1 MTAKLHPI
9 SKAPT
14 TIRAKCHPRF
24 VLDSHAILTLFILFL
39 QVRRPD
45 QDVRPEHEP
54 AAQVPARPR
63 LHGRHGPRRHHR
75 HHLDVSVSSFGGAA
89 AAISMFGRTGSVGF
103 LQIIMRKLFGL
114 GLDSD

>member
-9 SKAPT
+9 SKAKT

-75 HHLDVSVSSFGGAA
+75 HHLDVSVSSFSGAA
-89 AAISMFGRTGSVGF
+89 AIMFGWTGSVGF

>member
-1 MTAKLHPI
+1 MTANLHPI
-9 SKAPT
+9 SEAPT
-14 TIRAKCHPRF
+14 TIRTKCHPRF
-24 VLDSHAILTLFILFL
+24 VLDYHVILTLFILFL

-89 AAISMFGRTGSVGF
+89 AIMFGRTGSVGF

>member
-1 MTAKLHPI
+1 M
-9 SKAPT
+9 SPT
-14 TIRAKCHPRF
+14 LCFSQPR
-24 VLDSHAILTLFILFL
+24 DSHALYAFILFL

-45 QDVRPEHEP
+45 QDVRPKHEP

-75 HHLDVSVSSFGGAA
+75 HHLDVSFSGAA
-89 AAISMFGRTGSVGF
+89 AIMFGRTGSVGF

>member
-1 MTAKLHPI
+1 M
-9 SKAPT
+9 
-14 TIRAKCHPRF
+14 RAKCHPRF
-24 VLDSHAILTLFILFL
+24 VLDSHAILTLLFILFL

-54 AAQVPARPR
+54 AAQVPPRPR

-89 AAISMFGRTGSVGF
+89 AIMFGRTGSVGF
-103 LQIIMRKLFGL
+103 LQIFMRKLFGL